1 MAQSRQRILHICRQ
15 DKFIPPFIEIIEENF
30 ECDDHTFWIK
40 GNKREKNLTK
50 KVSVF
55 YMNNTIFDQLLGYF
69 FLIFLMNKSDKII
82 LHSLLSQKVMFLL
95 FAMPWLLKKS
105 YWFIWG
111 SDLYAYTARRDS
123 FSRRLWEIVR
133 YVVIRNMG
141 NLVTYIPGDI
151 KLARQW
157 YKAQGRYH
165 ECIMYRSNVVAHE
178 GNNLPKI
185 KLAKNNGL
193 SILIGN
199 SGDPSNNHLE
209 IFETLKNHSANVSKI
224 IAPLSYGKLS
234 YIEKMREFGHEHFG
248 GKFQPLDK
256 LIEIGSYHTL
266 LKDIDIALFNHKR
279 QQAMG
284 TTITLLS
291 LGKTVYMR
299 PETTQWKFLDNLGIK
314 VKDIN
319 TVAQMRLLD
328 EKSRNKNI
336 KIANNYF
343 KKTRLLT
350 QLNNIFNY

>member
-1 MAQSRQRILHICRQ
+1 MAKSKQRILHVCRQ
-15 DKFIPPFIEIIEENF
+15 DKFIPSFIELIEENF
-30 ECDDHTFWIK
+30 EYDYHSFWIK
-40 GNKREKNLTK
+40 GNKSKENLTK
-50 KVSVF
+50 NLFVF
-55 YMNNTIFDQLLGYF
+55 HMNKSIFHQIFGYF
-69 FLIFLMNKSDKII
+69 FLIFLMHKSEKII

-95 FAMPWLLKKS
+95 FTMPWLLKKS

-111 SDLYAYTARRDS
+111 SDLYAYKSRKDS

-185 KLAKNNGL
+185 KIEKNNGL

-256 LIEIGSYHTL
+256 LIEIGSYHNL
-266 LKDIDIALFNHKR
+266 LTDIDIALFNHRR

-299 PETTQWKFLDNLGIK
+299 PETTQWKFLENLGIK
-314 VKDIN
+314 IKDIN